1 MNTKNMFKTIGTL
14 MLTMGLVSILFTS
27 CKDDDEDLRSMTYTY
42 AFNTG
47 QVGAGTAYSGTHPGT
62 LTATLTI
69 DEMDD
74 GGSMVTVKLTNTIAG
89 ETYAIHAHDA
99 ADPATTP
106 NGTPYNETPNSN
118 LLVRMTDGTGG
129 ELTATQ
135 ETDMSYDMITTEY
148 EGFFVV
154 HDPLQPINTAD
165 ISTYLVVGSFA
176 RE

>member
-1 MNTKNMFKTIGTL
+1 MNTTTMIRNIGVL
-14 MLTMGLVSILFTS
+14 AMVFGLSAILFTS
-27 CKDDDEDLRSMTYTY
+27 CSDDDEDLRSMTYTY
-42 AFNTG
+42 DFNTG
-47 QVGAGTAYSGTHPGT
+47 QVGAGTAYSGNHAGT

-69 DEMDD
+69 DEMED
-74 GGSMVTVKLTNTIAG
+74 GGSMVTVNLTNTVSG

-106 NGTPYNETPNSN
+106 NGTPYNETPNGN
-118 LLVRMTDGTGG
+118 LLVQMVESTGG
-129 ELTATQ
+129 NLTATQ
-135 ETDMSYDMITTEY
+135 ETDLSYNQITTEY